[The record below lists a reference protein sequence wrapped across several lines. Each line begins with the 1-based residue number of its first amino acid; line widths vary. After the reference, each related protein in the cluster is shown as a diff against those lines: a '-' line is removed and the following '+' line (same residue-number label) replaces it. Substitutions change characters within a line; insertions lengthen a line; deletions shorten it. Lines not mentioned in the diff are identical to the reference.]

1 MQLQSLTIEFILLQI
16 SVAFSPGL
24 IIALVVNEAVQKGKK
39 NALQVAYGAAAGAIG
54 ITIITAAVITY
65 IFSLIPEILT
75 FIYIF
80 GIIYIVYKG
89 IKTIQD
95 KGDSPKVLG
104 SASFLSGFKINLA
117 NPKMWVFY
125 LSVLPLFI
133 TDESNIF
140 SSLIFLGIVTIFIN
154 LFADI
159 SYALLSSYLFNN
171 SSTKVKRYINVI
183 SGICLI
189 GIGIYLFFS
198 RFIWIFSRFNRII
211 RFVILKKFWNCT
223 YATQSGW

>member
-24 IIALVVNEAVQKGKK
+24 IIALVVNEAVQKGRK

-125 LSVLPLFI
+125 ISVLPLFI

-171 SSTKVKRYINVI
+171 STTKVKRYINII
-183 SGICLI
+183 SGVCLI

-198 RFIWIFSRFNRII
+198 RFI
-211 RFVILKKFWNCT
+211 
-223 YATQSGW
+223 

>member
-24 IIALVVNEAVQKGKK
+24 IIALVVNEAVQKGRK

-54 ITIITAAVITY
+54 ITIITAGVITY

-95 KGDSPKVLG
+95 KGDSPKVLS
-104 SASFLSGFKINLA
+104 SASFMSGFKINLA

-125 LSVLPLFI
+125 VSVLPLFI

-140 SSLIFLGIVTIFIN
+140 SSLIYLGIVTIFIN

-171 SSTKVKRYINVI
+171 SSTKIKRYINI
-183 SGICLI
+183 FSGICLI

-198 RFIWIFSRFNRII
+198 RFI
-211 RFVILKKFWNCT
+211 
-223 YATQSGW
+223 

>member
-1 MQLQSLTIEFILLQI
+1 MQLQSLTVEFILLQI

-24 IIALVVNEAVQKGKK
+24 IIALVVNEAVQKGRK
-39 NALQVAYGAAAGAIG
+39 NALQVAYGAATGAIG

-80 GIIYIVYKG
+80 GMIYFIYKG
-89 IKTIQD
+89 VKTLQD
-95 KGDSPKVLG
+95 KGDSPEVLG
-104 SASFLSGFKINLA
+104 SASFMSGFKINLA

-133 TDESNIF
+133 TDEAYVF
-140 SSLIFLGIVTIFIN
+140 SSLIFLGIVTILIN

-171 SSTKVKRYINVI
+171 SSTNVKRYINII
-183 SGICLI
+183 SGLCLI

-198 RFIWIFSRFNRII
+198 RFI
-211 RFVILKKFWNCT
+211 
-223 YATQSGW
+223 

>member
-24 IIALVVNEAVQKGKK
+24 IIALVVNEAVQKGRK

-95 KGDSPKVLG
+95 KGDSTEVLG
-104 SASFLSGFKINLA
+104 SASFMSGFKINLA

-140 SSLIFLGIVTIFIN
+140 SSLIYLGIVTIFIN

-171 SSTKVKRYINVI
+171 SSTKIKRYINMF
-183 SGICLI
+183 SGVCLI

-198 RFIWIFSRFNRII
+198 RFI
-211 RFVILKKFWNCT
+211 
-223 YATQSGW
+223 

>member
-24 IIALVVNEAVQKGKK
+24 IIALVVNEAVQKGRK

-171 SSTKVKRYINVI
+171 STTKVKRYINII
-183 SGICLI
+183 SGVCLI
-189 GIGIYLFFS
+189 GIGVYLFFS
-198 RFIWIFSRFNRII
+198 RFI
-211 RFVILKKFWNCT
+211 
-223 YATQSGW
+223 

>member
-1 MQLQSLTIEFILLQI
+1 VQLQSLTIEFILLQI

-24 IIALVVNEAVQKGKK
+24 IIALVVNEAVQKGRK

-80 GIIYIVYKG
+80 GIIYIIYKG

-95 KGDSPKVLG
+95 KGDGPKVLG

-140 SSLIFLGIVTIFIN
+140 SSLIYLGIVTIFIN

-171 SSTKVKRYINVI
+171 STTKVKRYINII
-183 SGICLI
+183 SGLCLI

-198 RFIWIFSRFNRII
+198 RFI
-211 RFVILKKFWNCT
+211 
-223 YATQSGW
+223 

>member
-24 IIALVVNEAVQKGKK
+24 IIALVVNEAVQKGRK

-54 ITIITAAVITY
+54 ITIITAGVITY

-95 KGDSPKVLG
+95 KSDSLKVLG

-171 SSTKVKRYINVI
+171 STTKVKRYINII
-183 SGICLI
+183 SGVCLI
-189 GIGIYLFFS
+189 GIGVYLFFS
-198 RFIWIFSRFNRII
+198 RFI
-211 RFVILKKFWNCT
+211 
-223 YATQSGW
+223 

>member
-24 IIALVVNEAVQKGKK
+24 IIALVVNEAVQKGRK
-39 NALQVAYGAAAGAIG
+39 NALQVAYGAASGAIG

-140 SSLIFLGIVTIFIN
+140 SYLIYLGIVTIFIN

-171 SSTKVKRYINVI
+171 SSTKIKRYINI
-183 SGICLI
+183 FSGICLI

-198 RFIWIFSRFNRII
+198 RFI
-211 RFVILKKFWNCT
+211 
-223 YATQSGW
+223 

>member
-1 MQLQSLTIEFILLQI
+1 VQLQSLTIEFILLQI

-24 IIALVVNEAVQKGKK
+24 IIALVVNEAVQKGRK

-54 ITIITAAVITY
+54 ITIITAGVITY

-140 SSLIFLGIVTIFIN
+140 SSLLFLGIVTIFIN

-171 SSTKVKRYINVI
+171 STTKVKRYINII
-183 SGICLI
+183 SGVCLI
-189 GIGIYLFFS
+189 GIGVYLFFS
-198 RFIWIFSRFNRII
+198 RFI
-211 RFVILKKFWNCT
+211 
-223 YATQSGW
+223 

>member
-24 IIALVVNEAVQKGKK
+24 IIALVVNEAVQKGRK
-39 NALQVAYGAAAGAIG
+39 NALQVAYGAASGAIG

-171 SSTKVKRYINVI
+171 SSTNVKRYINII
-183 SGICLI
+183 SGLCLI

-198 RFIWIFSRFNRII
+198 RFI
-211 RFVILKKFWNCT
+211 
-223 YATQSGW
+223 

>member
-24 IIALVVNEAVQKGKK
+24 IIALVVNEAVQKGRK

-54 ITIITAAVITY
+54 ITIITAGVITY

-140 SSLIFLGIVTIFIN
+140 SSLIYLGIVTIFIN

-171 SSTKVKRYINVI
+171 STTKVKRYINII
-183 SGICLI
+183 SGLCLI

-198 RFIWIFSRFNRII
+198 RFI
-211 RFVILKKFWNCT
+211 
-223 YATQSGW
+223 

>member
-1 MQLQSLTIEFILLQI
+1 MQLQSLTVEFILLQI

-24 IIALVVNEAVQKGKK
+24 IIALVVNEAVQKGRK
-39 NALQVAYGAAAGAIG
+39 NALQVAYGAATGAIG
-54 ITIITAAVITY
+54 ITLITAAVITY

-95 KGDSPKVLG
+95 KGDSPEVLG
-104 SASFLSGFKINLA
+104 SASFMSGFKINLA

-133 TDESNIF
+133 ADKSNIF
-140 SSLIFLGIVTIFIN
+140 SSLIYLGIVTIFIN

-171 SSTKVKRYINVI
+171 SSTKIKRYINI
-183 SGICLI
+183 FSGICLI

-198 RFIWIFSRFNRII
+198 RFI
-211 RFVILKKFWNCT
+211 
-223 YATQSGW
+223 

>member
-24 IIALVVNEAVQKGKK
+24 IIALVVNEAVQKGRK
-39 NALQVAYGAAAGAIG
+39 NALHVAYGAAAGAIG

-89 IKTIQD
+89 IKTLQD

-140 SSLIFLGIVTIFIN
+140 SSLIYLGIVTIFIN

-171 SSTKVKRYINVI
+171 STTKVKRYINII
-183 SGICLI
+183 SGVCLI

-198 RFIWIFSRFNRII
+198 RFI
-211 RFVILKKFWNCT
+211 
-223 YATQSGW
+223 

>member
-24 IIALVVNEAVQKGKK
+24 IIALVVNEAVQKGRK

-54 ITIITAAVITY
+54 ITIITAGVITY

-95 KGDSPKVLG
+95 NGDSPKVLG

-140 SSLIFLGIVTIFIN
+140 SSLIYLGIVTIFIN

-171 SSTKVKRYINVI
+171 SSTKIKRYINI
-183 SGICLI
+183 FSGVCLI

-198 RFIWIFSRFNRII
+198 RFI
-211 RFVILKKFWNCT
+211 
-223 YATQSGW
+223 

>member
-24 IIALVVNEAVQKGKK
+24 IIALVVNEAVQKGRK
-39 NALQVAYGAAAGAIG
+39 NALQVAYGAATGAIG
-54 ITIITAAVITY
+54 ITLITAAVITY

-95 KGDSPKVLG
+95 KGESPKVLG

-140 SSLIFLGIVTIFIN
+140 SSLIYLGIVTIFIN

-171 SSTKVKRYINVI
+171 STTKVKRYINMI
-183 SGICLI
+183 SGLCLV

-198 RFIWIFSRFNRII
+198 RFI
-211 RFVILKKFWNCT
+211 
-223 YATQSGW
+223 

>member
-24 IIALVVNEAVQKGKK
+24 IIALVVNEAVQKGRK

-95 KGDSPKVLG
+95 KGDSPEVLG

-140 SSLIFLGIVTIFIN
+140 SSLFYLGIVTIFIN

-171 SSTKVKRYINVI
+171 PTRKVKRYINIV
-183 SGICLI
+183 SGLCLI

-198 RFIWIFSRFNRII
+198 RFI
-211 RFVILKKFWNCT
+211 
-223 YATQSGW
+223 

>member
-24 IIALVVNEAVQKGKK
+24 IIALVVNEAVQKGRK
-39 NALQVAYGAAAGAIG
+39 NALQVAYGAATGAIG
-54 ITIITAAVITY
+54 ITLITAAVITY

-95 KGDSPKVLG
+95 KGDSPEVLG
-104 SASFLSGFKINLA
+104 SASFVSGFKINLA

-140 SSLIFLGIVTIFIN
+140 SSLIYLGIVTIFIN

-171 SSTKVKRYINVI
+171 SSIKIKKYINI
-183 SGICLI
+183 FSGVCLI

-198 RFIWIFSRFNRII
+198 RFI
-211 RFVILKKFWNCT
+211 
-223 YATQSGW
+223 

>member
-24 IIALVVNEAVQKGKK
+24 IIALVVNEAVQKGRK
-39 NALQVAYGAAAGAIG
+39 NSLKVAYGAAAGAIG

-65 IFSLIPEILT
+65 IFSLIPGILT

-95 KGDSPKVLG
+95 KGDSPEVLG
-104 SASFLSGFKINLA
+104 SASFMSGFKINLA

-140 SSLIFLGIVTIFIN
+140 SSLVYLGIVTIFIN

-171 SSTKVKRYINVI
+171 SSTKIKRYINI
-183 SGICLI
+183 FSGVCLI

-198 RFIWIFSRFNRII
+198 RFI
-211 RFVILKKFWNCT
+211 
-223 YATQSGW
+223 

>member
-24 IIALVVNEAVQKGKK
+24 IIALVVNEAVQKGRK

-54 ITIITAAVITY
+54 ITLITAAVITY

-140 SSLIFLGIVTIFIN
+140 SSLIYLGIVTIFIN

-171 SSTKVKRYINVI
+171 SSTKIKRYINI
-183 SGICLI
+183 FSGICLI

-198 RFIWIFSRFNRII
+198 RFI
-211 RFVILKKFWNCT
+211 
-223 YATQSGW
+223 

>member
-1 MQLQSLTIEFILLQI
+1 MQFQSLTIEFIILQI

-24 IIALVVNEAVQKGKK
+24 IIALIVNETVQKGRK

-54 ITIITAAVITY
+54 ITVITAAVITY

-125 LSVLPLFI
+125 ISVLPLFI

-159 SYALLSSYLFNN
+159 SYALLSSYLFKN
-171 SSTKVKRYINVI
+171 STTKVKMYINII
-183 SGICLI
+183 SGVCLI

-198 RFIWIFSRFNRII
+198 RFI
-211 RFVILKKFWNCT
+211 
-223 YATQSGW
+223 

>member
-1 MQLQSLTIEFILLQI
+1 MQLQPLTIEFILLQI

-24 IIALVVNEAVQKGKK
+24 IIALVVNEAVQKGRK
-39 NALQVAYGAAAGAIG
+39 NALQVAYGAATGAIG
-54 ITIITAAVITY
+54 ITLITAAVITY

-95 KGDSPKVLG
+95 KGDSPEVLG
-104 SASFLSGFKINLA
+104 SASFMSGFKINLA

-140 SSLIFLGIVTIFIN
+140 SSLVYLGIVTIFIN

-159 SYALLSSYLFNN
+159 SYALLSSYLLNN
-171 SSTKVKRYINVI
+171 SSTKIKRYINI
-183 SGICLI
+183 FSGVCLI

-198 RFIWIFSRFNRII
+198 RFI
-211 RFVILKKFWNCT
+211 
-223 YATQSGW
+223 

>member
-24 IIALVVNEAVQKGKK
+24 IIALVVNEAVQKGRK

-125 LSVLPLFI
+125 LSVLPLFV

-140 SSLIFLGIVTIFIN
+140 SSLIYLGIVTIFIN

-171 SSTKVKRYINVI
+171 STTKVKRYINII
-183 SGICLI
+183 SGVCLI

-198 RFIWIFSRFNRII
+198 RFI
-211 RFVILKKFWNCT
+211 
-223 YATQSGW
+223 

>member
-1 MQLQSLTIEFILLQI
+1 MQLQSLTIEFILLQV

-24 IIALVVNEAVQKGKK
+24 IIALVVNEAVQKGRK

-54 ITIITAAVITY
+54 ITVITAGVITY

-171 SSTKVKRYINVI
+171 STTKVKRYINII
-183 SGICLI
+183 SGVCLI
-189 GIGIYLFFS
+189 GIGVYLFFS
-198 RFIWIFSRFNRII
+198 RFI
-211 RFVILKKFWNCT
+211 
-223 YATQSGW
+223 

>member
-1 MQLQSLTIEFILLQI
+1 VQFQSLTIEFILLQI

-24 IIALVVNEAVQKGKK
+24 IIALVVNEAVQKGRK

-125 LSVLPLFI
+125 ISVLPLFI

-159 SYALLSSYLFNN
+159 SYALLSSYLFKN
-171 SSTKVKRYINVI
+171 STTKVKMYINII
-183 SGICLI
+183 SGVCLI

-198 RFIWIFSRFNRII
+198 RFI
-211 RFVILKKFWNCT
+211 
-223 YATQSGW
+223 

>member
-24 IIALVVNEAVQKGKK
+24 IIALVVNEAVQKGRK

-140 SSLIFLGIVTIFIN
+140 SSLFYLGIVTIFIN

-171 SSTKVKRYINVI
+171 SSTKIKRYINI
-183 SGICLI
+183 FSGICLI
-189 GIGIYLFFS
+189 GIGIYLFFG
-198 RFIWIFSRFNRII
+198 RFI
-211 RFVILKKFWNCT
+211 
-223 YATQSGW
+223 

>member
-24 IIALVVNEAVQKGKK
+24 IIALVVNEAVQKGRK
-39 NALQVAYGAAAGAIG
+39 NALQVAYGAATGAIG
-54 ITIITAAVITY
+54 ITLITAAVISY

-95 KGDSPKVLG
+95 KGDSPEVLG
-104 SASFLSGFKINLA
+104 SASFMSGFKINLA

-140 SSLIFLGIVTIFIN
+140 SYLIYLGIVTIFIN

-171 SSTKVKRYINVI
+171 STTKVKRYINMI
-183 SGICLI
+183 SGLCLV

-198 RFIWIFSRFNRII
+198 RFI
-211 RFVILKKFWNCT
+211 
-223 YATQSGW
+223 

>member
-1 MQLQSLTIEFILLQI
+1 VQLQSLTIEFILLQI

-24 IIALVVNEAVQKGKK
+24 IIALVVNEAVQKGRK

-80 GIIYIVYKG
+80 GIIYIIYKG

-95 KGDSPKVLG
+95 KGGGPKVLG

-140 SSLIFLGIVTIFIN
+140 SSLIYLGIVTIFIN

-171 SSTKVKRYINVI
+171 STTKVKRYINI
-183 SGICLI
+183 FSGLCLI

-198 RFIWIFSRFNRII
+198 RFI
-211 RFVILKKFWNCT
+211 
-223 YATQSGW
+223 

>member
-24 IIALVVNEAVQKGKK
+24 IIALVVNEAVQKGRK

-54 ITIITAAVITY
+54 ITVITAAVITY

-80 GIIYIVYKG
+80 GIIYIIYKG

-125 LSVLPLFI
+125 ISVLPLFI

-171 SSTKVKRYINVI
+171 STTKVKGYINII
-183 SGICLI
+183 SGVCLI

-198 RFIWIFSRFNRII
+198 RFI
-211 RFVILKKFWNCT
+211 
-223 YATQSGW
+223 

>member
-24 IIALVVNEAVQKGKK
+24 IIALVVNEAVQKGRK
-39 NALQVAYGAAAGAIG
+39 NGLQVAYGAATGAIG
-54 ITIITAAVITY
+54 ITIITAGVITY

-140 SSLIFLGIVTIFIN
+140 SSLIYLGIVTIFIN

-159 SYALLSSYLFNN
+159 SYAFVSSYLFNN
-171 SSTKVKRYINVI
+171 STTKVKRYINII
-183 SGICLI
+183 SGLCLI

-198 RFIWIFSRFNRII
+198 RFI
-211 RFVILKKFWNCT
+211 
-223 YATQSGW
+223 

>member
-1 MQLQSLTIEFILLQI
+1 VQLQSLTIEFILLQI

-24 IIALVVNEAVQKGKK
+24 IIALVVNEAVQKGRK

-80 GIIYIVYKG
+80 GIIYIIYKG

-95 KGDSPKVLG
+95 KGDSPEVIG
-104 SASFLSGFKINLA
+104 SASFMSGFKVNLA

-140 SSLIFLGIVTIFIN
+140 SSLFYLGIVTIFIN

-171 SSTKVKRYINVI
+171 SSTKIKRYINI
-183 SGICLI
+183 FSGICLI
-189 GIGIYLFFS
+189 GIGIYLFFG
-198 RFIWIFSRFNRII
+198 RFI
-211 RFVILKKFWNCT
+211 
-223 YATQSGW
+223 

>member
-24 IIALVVNEAVQKGKK
+24 IIALVVNEAVQKGRK

-89 IKTIQD
+89 IKTLQD

-140 SSLIFLGIVTIFIN
+140 SSLIYLGIVTIFIN

-171 SSTKVKRYINVI
+171 STTKVKRYINII
-183 SGICLI
+183 SGVCLI

-198 RFIWIFSRFNRII
+198 RF
-211 RFVILKKFWNCT
+211 T
-223 YATQSGW
+223 

>member
-24 IIALVVNEAVQKGKK
+24 IIALVVNEAVQKGRK

-95 KGDSPKVLG
+95 KGDGPKVLG

-133 TDESNIF
+133 TDESSIF
-140 SSLIFLGIVTIFIN
+140 SSLIYLGIVTIFIN

-171 SSTKVKRYINVI
+171 STTKVKRYINMI
-183 SGICLI
+183 SGLCLV

-198 RFIWIFSRFNRII
+198 RFI
-211 RFVILKKFWNCT
+211 
-223 YATQSGW
+223 

>member
-24 IIALVVNEAVQKGKK
+24 IIALVVNEAVQKGRK
-39 NALQVAYGAAAGAIG
+39 NGLQVAYGAATGAIG
-54 ITIITAAVITY
+54 ITIITAGVITY

-140 SSLIFLGIVTIFIN
+140 SSLIYLGIVTIFIN

-171 SSTKVKRYINVI
+171 STTKVKRYINI
-183 SGICLI
+183 FSGLCLI

-198 RFIWIFSRFNRII
+198 RFI
-211 RFVILKKFWNCT
+211 
-223 YATQSGW
+223 

>member
-1 MQLQSLTIEFILLQI
+1 VQLQSLTIEFILLQI

-24 IIALVVNEAVQKGKK
+24 IIALVVNEAVQKGRK

-65 IFSLIPEILT
+65 IFSLIPEVLT

-140 SSLIFLGIVTIFIN
+140 SSLIYLGIVTIFIN

-159 SYALLSSYLFNN
+159 SYAFVSSYLFNN
-171 SSTKVKRYINVI
+171 STTKVKRYINII
-183 SGICLI
+183 SGLCLI

-198 RFIWIFSRFNRII
+198 RFI
-211 RFVILKKFWNCT
+211 
-223 YATQSGW
+223 

>member
-24 IIALVVNEAVQKGKK
+24 IIALVVNEAVQKGRK

-80 GIIYIVYKG
+80 GIIYIIYKG

-140 SSLIFLGIVTIFIN
+140 SSLFYLGIVTIFIN

-171 SSTKVKRYINVI
+171 STTKVKRYINII
-183 SGICLI
+183 SGLCLI

-198 RFIWIFSRFNRII
+198 RFI
-211 RFVILKKFWNCT
+211 
-223 YATQSGW
+223 